1 MNNRV
6 NYTFVGSV
14 VLSIIIAMI
23 VAIYWLMKPSD
34 ESQYKKYFIYFNES
48 VSGLNINSPVK
59 YRGVN
64 VGKVED
70 IRISTKNT
78 QEIEVLVSIVST
90 TPIKESTLA
99 TLNAQGITGLVF
111 IDLSLGDANSPNL
124 EKKDGETYAVIH
136 SRPSLFQRFE
146 NSVGSVTEK
155 LSGTLEGTNTL
166 LNAQNQENISMT
178 LAESREFMSRMNK
191 LLDDQSIEHLHSTIE
206 HLDHISTKMDN
217 EILPKLND
225 QILPKVD
232 RLADKSANF
241 TDSVSASM
249 SSVAASYK
257 VIQGSMAEF
266 KRAISDGEFNI
277 KDISKGTIS
286 NLNGSMNSL
295 QDVLAQLDAILKKY
309 EDSPNDMLFKKQE
322 LKKGPGEK

>member
-14 VLSIIIAMI
+14 VLLIIASMI
-23 VAIYWLMKPSD
+23 VGIFWLMKPSD
-34 ESQYKKYFIYFNES
+34 EAQNKRYYIYFNES

-70 IRISTKNT
+70 IKISTKNT
-78 QEIEVLVSIVST
+78 QEIEVLVSIAT
-90 TPIKESTLA
+90 MTPVKESTVA

-111 IDLSLGDANSPNL
+111 IDLSLGDVSSPIL
-124 EKKDGETYAVIH
+124 EKKEGERYAVIH

-146 NSVGSVTEK
+146 NSVGEVTEK

-166 LNAQNQENISMT
+166 LNPQNQHNFSMN
-178 LAESREFMSRMNK
+178 LEESRELLNRMNRV
-191 LLDDQSIEHLHSTIE
+191 LDDQSIEHLHSTIA
-206 HLDHISTKMDN
+206 HLDSISTKMDN
-217 EILPKLND
+217 EILPK
-225 QILPKVD
+225 VD
-232 RLADKSANF
+232 RLTDKSMNF
-241 TDSVSASM
+241 TDTVSTSM
-249 SSVAASYK
+249 ISVATSYK

-266 KRAISDGEFNI
+266 KRAISAGEFNI

-295 QDVLAQLDAILKKY
+295 QDILTQLDSILKKY
-309 EDSPNDMLFKKQE
+309 EDSPNDMFFKKQE
-322 LKKGPGEK
+322 IKKGPGER